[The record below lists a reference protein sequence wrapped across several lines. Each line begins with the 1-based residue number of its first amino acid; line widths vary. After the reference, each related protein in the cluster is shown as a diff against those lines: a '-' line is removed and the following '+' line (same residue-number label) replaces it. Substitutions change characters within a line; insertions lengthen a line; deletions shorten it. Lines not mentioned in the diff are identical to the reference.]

1 MKQIVQQTFS
11 SIILQKKPLL
21 AALGLLAVA
30 LLALALPAREAQ
42 AQAQQRGNPY
52 TLVGTWMHSIPPAPY
67 PFTAYETFT
76 EGGGSVIMSHNT
88 GGPSAGVGMWTRIG
102 PRDYLATYYEPVHK
116 PSTGGPFPFEPDGTI
131 KVRRHIT
138 INPDGN
144 TFVGQSSVEVFD
156 QQGNLRNS
164 GSGTFTSVRIF
175 PELPDM

>member
-1 MKQIVQQTFS
+1 MKQLAQQTFS
-11 SIILQKKPLL
+11 GIILQKKPIL

-30 LLALALPAREAQ
+30 LLALALPVRE

-76 EGGGSVIMSHNT
+76 EGGGSIIMSHNT
-88 GGPSAGVGMWTRIG
+88 GGPSAGIGTWTPIG
-102 PRDYLATYYEPVHK
+102 PREYLSTYYEPVHI
-116 PSTGGPFPFEPDGTI
+116 PSSAGPFPYEPDGTI

-138 INPDGN
+138 INPDGQ
-144 TFVGQSSVEVFD
+144 TFIGRTSVEVFD

-164 GSGTFTSVRIF
+164 GGGTFTSVRIY
-175 PELPDM
+175 PEPPDM